1 MVEKSKK
8 MKNCTSCEA
17 EIAKSAKVCPNCGAK
32 NKKPIYKRAWFIVLV
47 VFVVIGTISSMGNS
61 DENTT
66 NNSAT
71 STNTLVEKTTTE
83 ELPKA
88 IEYIAYDVK
97 ELINDL
103 DNNALKAEKK
113 YSDAYVELT
122 GKLSTIDSD
131 GKYISLTPT
140 NDKFAIMGVQ
150 CYVQNDEQLD
160 KVLEMKTGDVVVLKG
175 QIKDIGEIMGYTLD
189 IDTIQ

>member
-1 MVEKSKK
+1 MTERNKK
-8 MKNCTSCEA
+8 MKNCASCEA

-47 VFVVIGTISSMGNS
+47 AFFVIGTISNMGNTG
-61 DENTT
+61 NTD
-66 NNSAT
+66 
-71 STNTLVEKTTTE
+71 VEKTTTE
-83 ELPKA
+83 EIPKV

-97 ELINDL
+97 ELMNDL

-140 NDKFAIMGVQ
+140 NDNFAIIGVQ
-150 CYVQNDEQLD
+150 CYIQNEEQLN
-160 KVLEMKTGDVVVLKG
+160 KVLEMKIGETVVLKG
-175 QIKDIGEIMGYTLD
+175 QIQDIGEIMGYTLD
-189 IDTIQ
+189 IDIIE